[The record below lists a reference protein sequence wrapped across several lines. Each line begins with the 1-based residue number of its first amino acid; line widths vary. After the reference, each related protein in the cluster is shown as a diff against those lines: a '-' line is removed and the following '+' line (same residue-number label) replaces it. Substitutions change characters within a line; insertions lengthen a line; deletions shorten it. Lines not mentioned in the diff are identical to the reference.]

1 MEIMDHFFLF
11 RFVATLVVC
20 AAVYLMLA
28 KRLADA
34 IQPMRLDLAYKGEV
48 LLVTGNLHP
57 ADANYVRFCLDN
69 AFNGKVAF
77 RGMFLLPF
85 LGAWKLM
92 RLCIAR
98 PETHAAANASRAP
111 GVDHVADLFWRS
123 ALVANPLCGMIVL
136 AQMTVVIAIG
146 VLISGQLRFVKS
158 LLRALVEVESGW
170 RGRRRIGAHAA

>member
-1 MEIMDHFFLF
+1 MDNFFLF

-34 IQPMRLDLAYKGEV
+34 VQPMRLDLAYKGQV
-48 LLVTGNLHP
+48 LLVTGNLNP
-57 ADANYVRFCLDN
+57 ADTNYVRFCLDN

-98 PETHAAANASRAP
+98 PERQAAHASRAP
-111 GVDHVADLFWRS
+111 CVDHIAELFWRS
-123 ALVANPLCGMIVL
+123 ALVANPLCGMIVV

-158 LLRALVEVESGW
+158 LLRAVVEIESSW
-170 RGRRRIGAHAA
+170 RDRGRFGARAA

>member
-1 MEIMDHFFLF
+1 MDNFALI
-11 RFVATLVVC
+11 RFVVTVVVC

-28 KRLADA
+28 RRLADA
-34 IQPMRLDLAYKGEV
+34 VQPMRLDLAYQGQV
-48 LLVTGNLHP
+48 LLVTGNLNH

-85 LGAWKLM
+85 LGVWKLV
-92 RLCIAR
+92 RLCIAQSGA
-98 PETHAAANASRAP
+98 HAAAPASRSP
-111 GVDHVADLFWRS
+111 NVDHVADLFWRS

-146 VLISGQLRFVKS
+146 VMISGQLKFVKS
-158 LLRALVEVESGW
+158 LLRAVAEIESAW
-170 RGRRRIGAHAA
+170 SDRRRLGARMA